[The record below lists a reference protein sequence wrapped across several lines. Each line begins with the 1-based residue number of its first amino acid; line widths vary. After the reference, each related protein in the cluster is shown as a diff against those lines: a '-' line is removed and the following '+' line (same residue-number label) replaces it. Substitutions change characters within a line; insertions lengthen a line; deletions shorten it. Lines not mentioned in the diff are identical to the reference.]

1 MKIPYKKKRG
11 LISLILAILWGIYA
25 GNGLTKESTNTFEYI
40 ALLCA
45 VSYFLYFIFDKK
57 IYYLTMRDGI
67 IKTRFFFGKKIPL
80 SEIKTVLKTDKTY
93 VFKTAKTEL
102 KIDTEIIDFETLEK
116 FTAELKKLDIE
127 WY

>member
-1 MKIPYKKKRG
+1 
-11 LISLILAILWGIYA
+11 
-25 GNGLTKESTNTFEYI
+25 
-40 ALLCA
+40 
-45 VSYFLYFIFDKK
+45 
-57 IYYLTMRDGI
+57 MRNGI
-67 IKTRFFFGKKIPL
+67 IKTRKIFVKKIPL

-93 VFKTAKTEL
+93 VLKTADTEL